1 MKNIDITA
9 LILVV
14 IGAINWGLVGILDFN
29 LVVFLFGKVS
39 VITSAIY
46 IFIGLSGFYVLT
58 FLNKIK

>member
-46 IFIGLSGFYVLT
+46 IFIGLSGFYVIT